1 MFFDGL
7 TSQPFWREKN
17 THICFPV
24 LCGQGMQK
32 GILQNEIII
41 INLTLKIMDLKTLV
55 LDISKKS
62 GFWLC

>member
-1 MFFDGL
+1 MFFEGS

-17 THICFPV
+17 THICVPV

-41 INLTLKIMDLKTLV
+41 IIYFNFKKLKSLV